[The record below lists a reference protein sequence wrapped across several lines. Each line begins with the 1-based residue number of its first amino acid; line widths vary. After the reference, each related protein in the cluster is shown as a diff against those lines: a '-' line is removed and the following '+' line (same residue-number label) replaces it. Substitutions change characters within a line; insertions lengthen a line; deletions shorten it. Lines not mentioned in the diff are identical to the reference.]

1 MIQFTR
7 EEVRNIATGLK
18 TYKEIDSFKEEEVR
32 IIEEFVTILEKERE
46 TVPVLT
52 NVPKK
57 KLLEV
62 AVKVDKGLSRFNT
75 HSITKTNELFFEGA
89 VGKE

>member
-1 MIQFTR
+1 M
-7 EEVRNIATGLK
+7 RNIATGLK
-18 TYKEIDSFKEEEVR
+18 IYKETDSFKEEEVQ
-32 IIEEFVTILEKERE
+32 IVEEFVIILEIEKEI
-46 TVPVLT
+46 VPVLT

-75 HSITKTNELFFEGA
+75 HRITKTNELFFEGA

>member
-1 MIQFTR
+1 M
-7 EEVRNIATGLK
+7 RNIATGLK
-18 TYKEIDSFKEEEVR
+18 IHKETDSFKEEEVQ
-32 IIEEFVTILEKERE
+32 IIEEFLTILEIEKEI
-46 TVPVLT
+46 VPVLT

-62 AVKVDKGLSRFNT
+62 AVKVDKGFSRFNT